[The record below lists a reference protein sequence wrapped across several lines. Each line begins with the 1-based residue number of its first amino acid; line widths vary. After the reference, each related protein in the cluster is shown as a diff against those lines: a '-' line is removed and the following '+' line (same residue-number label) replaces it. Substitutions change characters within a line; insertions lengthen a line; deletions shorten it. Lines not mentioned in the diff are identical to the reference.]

1 MKLKNVLNMDIDV
14 KVTDEELILGMEVNT
29 RNDLIELMTDE
40 EVERLEELV
49 TEISGIYNKAI
60 TRDLQNDMG
69 IEFFGYKR
77 EINSDRKKDLK
88 EDEKLQELYD
98 KLSDEHKARADKMM
112 EDIEKLKTPE
122 EKAKRVL
129 EEILNDIFRR

>member
-1 MKLKNVLNMDIDV
+1 MKLENVLKMGLEI
-14 KVTDEELILGMEVNT
+14 KVTDEELILGMEVDA
-29 RNDLIELMTDE
+29 RNDLMELMTDE
-40 EVERLEELV
+40 EVKRLEELV
-49 TEISGIYNKAI
+49 TEISEIYNKAI

-69 IEFFGYKR
+69 MEFSGYKR
-77 EINSDRKKDLK
+77 EINNNRKKGLK

-98 KLSDEHKARADKMM
+98 KLSDEHKARADKMI